1 MGVLSEIN
9 RLVKQAQL
17 IMPPVYKPEVYRKG
31 ADNIVKAVKKVPN
44 AAWGTIGAGAGLAKG
59 VTDRA
64 FGNGA
69 EGSWGDYVRAGW
81 DSGYNHGDMAA
92 AGMIE
97 GAANSIPFAK
107 FEAPTRFADFVRDQK
122 VSGGMD
128 ADVADTMRGRA
139 NYAGVGVTMLPA
151 MAAWGALGKG
161 FGAVGRFAAPVM
173 KADPTR
179 VGAAAAKWGP
189 WAVVGAQEAPTVKR
203 VADNGVDAVK
213 GMSASSDATQR
224 HQRQMESMT
233 PQQRQFYINKSI
245 DNFNDQSLRAA
256 EGFGL
261 SRDDFQKQFV
271 DRNSSKLKVLT
282 APEVQRAALMK
293 QYGFTQDDLDSFAGR
308 FGAMNQIINAP
319 EDQMAELMKNHG
331 MTPDELGMLYQVAK
345 SSLASK

>member
-17 IMPPVYKPEVYRKG
+17 IMPPVYKPEVYRQG

-44 AAWGTIGAGAGLAKG
+44 AAWGTIGVGAGLAKG
-59 VTDRA
+59 VTDRT

-81 DSGYNHGDMAA
+81 DAGYNHGDMAA

-97 GAANSIPFAK
+97 GAENAIPFAK

-122 VSGGMD
+122 VQGGMD

-179 VGAAAAKWGP
+179 VGAVAQKFGP
-189 WAVVGAQEAPTVKR
+189 LAVLAGQEAPVVKS
-203 VADNGVDAVK
+203 VAENGMKVMNQAPVD
-213 GMSASSDATQR
+213 
-224 HQRQMESMT
+224 ESQKKM
-233 PQQRQFYINKSI
+233 RESI
-245 DNFNDQSLRAA
+245 DWLKTTAQSHPEMITDDMMGTLNGYYNNGQMSEADFSSIRSSVRRHRAK
-256 EGFGL
+256 EFL
-261 SRDDFQKQFV
+261 SQF
-271 DRNSSKLKVLT
+271 S
-282 APEVQRAALMK
+282 PEQ
-293 QYGFTQDDLDSFAGR
+293 QSE
-308 FGAMNQIINAP
+308 I
-319 EDQMAELMKNHG
+319 
-331 MTPDELGMLYQVAK
+331 
-345 SSLASK
+345 LARLNGGSR